1 MDKWQIDDSDDNSSD
16 SEDFENDQIQ
26 AAREDLPLEEVQ
38 RRNRI
43 IFEVQKANQE
53 KEEEAG
59 KSRSFDLWG
68 RVMHNWGTVLDLLNP
83 NSNQISV
90 QAFEIKLKAAK
101 AKIVKKKWQ
110 VREARIRKFGGTADK
125 NSFIQLRNMILFFLF
140 IYFNQEMLTGQ
151 LKPIESSHLATLTR
165 TSLKEILS
173 FTPYNKYK
181 NLKPDTLDMRT
192 MPHLTWDNITEQ
204 GDIQDYIIQ
213 PVYNFLYEREN
224 YKLDYKANMIV
235 GNLH

>member
-1 MDKWQIDDSDDNSSD
+1 M
-16 SEDFENDQIQ
+16 
-26 AAREDLPLEEVQ
+26 EEVQ

-101 AKIVKKKWQ
+101 AKIVKKKW
-110 VREARIRKFGGTADK
+110 
-125 NSFIQLRNMILFFLF
+125 
-140 IYFNQEMLTGQ
+140 
-151 LKPIESSHLATLTR
+151 
-165 TSLKEILS
+165 
-173 FTPYNKYK
+173 
-181 NLKPDTLDMRT
+181 
-192 MPHLTWDNITEQ
+192 
-204 GDIQDYIIQ
+204 
-213 PVYNFLYEREN
+213 
-224 YKLDYKANMIV
+224 
-235 GNLH
+235 

>member
-1 MDKWQIDDSDDNSSD
+1 MTEAMADIFEKQAKEFNNKLQNIIFCKMDKWQIDDSDDNSSD

-101 AKIVKKKWQ
+101 AKIVKKKW
-110 VREARIRKFGGTADK
+110 
-125 NSFIQLRNMILFFLF
+125 
-140 IYFNQEMLTGQ
+140 
-151 LKPIESSHLATLTR
+151 
-165 TSLKEILS
+165 
-173 FTPYNKYK
+173 
-181 NLKPDTLDMRT
+181 
-192 MPHLTWDNITEQ
+192 
-204 GDIQDYIIQ
+204 
-213 PVYNFLYEREN
+213 
-224 YKLDYKANMIV
+224 
-235 GNLH
+235 